1 MNSPVVSETELHAY
15 LDGELSPERMA
26 EVAAHLHD
34 DPQAA
39 ARLAHYETQ
48 RQALHAAFDPLLDEA
63 LPSALTRL
71 TAAPAANEALWQ
83 RWRLPQL
90 AAGIALLLLGASA
103 GWLGHARWQPEPT
116 LAGLPELSRRAAVA
130 HVVYSPDPRRPV
142 EIAADQE
149 ELLVRWLSKRL
160 GSAVRVP
167 HLGNQGF
174 SLVGGRL
181 LPGGS
186 GPVAQFMY
194 QAANGERLTLYLSG
208 EFSGK
213 PETGFRFARE
223 GEINVFY
230 WIDGRFGYALSG
242 SIDKAQL
249 ARVATAVYD
258 QLGMP

>member
-26 EVAAHLHD
+26 EVAAHLRD
-34 DPQAA
+34 DPQTA

-71 TAAPAANEALWQ
+71 TAAPAANAALWQ

-149 ELLVRWLSKRL
+149 DLLVRWLSKRL

-167 HLGNQGF
+167 HLGKQGF

-223 GEINVFY
+223 GEVNVFY

-242 SIDKAQL
+242 GIDKAQL